1 MQLQAKK
8 LVIIMF
14 SGSVFVFSQSIII
27 NFNVYLNIFVL
38 HSNWSSIPIGFLF
51 KLVHQFKC
59 YLYQHGFSLH
69 KRKRRF

>member
-38 HSNWSSIPIGFLF
+38 HSNWTSIPIGPPIQML
-51 KLVHQFKC
+51 
-59 YLYQHGFSLH
+59 SLSTW
-69 KRKRRF
+69 F

>member
-27 NFNVYLNIFVL
+27 NFNVHLNIFVL
-38 HSNWSSIPIGFLF
+38 HSNWSSIQIGPPIQML
-51 KLVHQFKC
+51 
-59 YLYQHGFSLH
+59 SLSTW
-69 KRKRRF
+69 F